1 MWEKELRLDQG
12 VMVTARVNDDG
23 KFVATFRDEEYVSD
37 TLSGLTA
44 QLRNGV
50 KAARVEIPF
59 VSARGRRGII
69 RGYHASNRDV
79 LITWEDGRKSKL
91 GQRDRV
97 FPADVVSDEQIAEI
111 RQIDEQMDA
120 LKARLIELQAGLIE
134 VEKVLNDELNE
145 NVTGEWRYEQR
156 KAEEATV

>member
-120 LKARLIELQAGLIE
+120 LKARLIELQSGLIE